1 MRHSWLCSGL
11 LVTLAVTAVPSLHSQ
26 TGTQKTGEQ
35 IRASFDAHK
44 AEFDYLLG
52 DWEFTAVSREWGE
65 LHGRWSAVRLSE
77 GQILDEYR
85 VLGDSGE
92 TYYVTTTIRAYNAVL
107 DRWELIGMDEGNGL
121 NDVGTGK
128 RVGGEVHIEQKF
140 GVMSATPSIWR
151 IRYYDIR
158 ADGFSWVAAR
168 STDGGKTWQE
178 DYQKIET
185 RRIGPARSL
194 GALTPAVTASA
205 KP

>member
-11 LVTLAVTAVPSLHSQ
+11 LVTLAVTGVPSLHSQ
-26 TGTQKTGEQ
+26 AGTQKTGEQ

-44 AEFDYLLG
+44 GEFDYLLG
-52 DWEFTAVSREWGE
+52 DWEFTAVSREWGD
-65 LHGRWSAVRLSE
+65 LRGRWSAVRLAE

-85 VLGDSGE
+85 ILGDSGE
-92 TYYVTTTIRAYNAVL
+92 TYYVTTTLRAYNAVL
-107 DRWELIGMDEGNGL
+107 DRWELVGMDAGNGL

-128 RVGGEVHIEQKF
+128 RVGNEVHIEQKF

>member
-194 GALTPAVTASA
+194 GALTPAVTVSA